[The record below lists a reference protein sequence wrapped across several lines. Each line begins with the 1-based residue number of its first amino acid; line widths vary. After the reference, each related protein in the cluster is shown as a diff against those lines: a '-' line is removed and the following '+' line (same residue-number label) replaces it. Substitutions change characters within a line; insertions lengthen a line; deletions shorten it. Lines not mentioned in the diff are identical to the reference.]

1 MLTPSPDST
10 EPQVNAGPFA
20 PGSSLTRKQP
30 HGGSRP
36 TPSPPRDDHSTA
48 LAEANAAL
56 EWNAEHDEEF
66 WSIYLAGYQRPD
78 SWRAVPALF
87 ADAGGSERN
96 EEHLR
101 LGQAFASTLNDF
113 CRQRGLRTQTL
124 IEGAWALVVYR
135 LTGHT
140 DLVFGCSPVACSAV
154 CNRCHECAASPFLGI
169 PVRVAIDKR
178 TRTVEWLRTL
188 QQAVDSVMEHSVA
201 VERIQQW
208 SGLPADEPMFDTRVV
223 MTQVVPYDPT
233 LHGSAA
239 PDDGDDPSSMP
250 ADRLPAV
257 PECPLVLRVT
267 RGDQLALTLDF
278 DPRCLDHTQASR
290 ILAHLEQMLFA
301 ITAGHEAN
309 LEELPTFA
317 IDEMHR
323 MLARWNSTEADYDR
337 GVCLHHLF
345 ERQAAATPDALA
357 VLDDASRL
365 TYAELNEHANRL
377 AHHLNSLGIGP
388 GHYVGVYMQRGLEV
402 IPALL
407 GILKAGAAYVP
418 IEPSVPAAR
427 VQWILNSLEVP
438 CLVSQPSLRK
448 TLLDWTAELRKLEH
462 VICLDLGDSSKYR
475 DEAVTGEPSTEA
487 GEGTTSAPRLWLP
500 AELADSPT
508 HNPAIPVSS
517 EQNAYVIFTS
527 GSTGTPKGVVVAHQP
542 VINLI
547 EWVNRTFEVGP
558 ADRLL
563 FVTSLSFDLSVY
575 DIFGMLAAGGSI
587 RVAPSEVVR
596 NPESLWNVLSSEPIT
611 FWDSAPPTLQ
621 QLVPWLSESGSMRSS
636 SLRLVFLSGDWIP
649 VSLPD
654 AIRRV
659 FPHAEVVSLGGATE
673 ATVWSNYYRI
683 GAVDRSWKSIP
694 YGRPIQNARYYIL
707 DPQMQPCPVGV
718 AGELYIGGDCL
729 ARGYT
734 DPVRTAQA
742 FVQVTLAGETMRLY
756 RTGDLARFQPDGI
769 MELIGRVDFQV
780 KIRGFRVELGEI
792 EHVILQQPGVREAL
806 AVAVGDSSLDKRI
819 VAYVVPSE
827 ATLSVQA
834 LRTNLRKRLPGYMV
848 PSAFVVI
855 EKMPLNNSGKVDRNA
870 LPAPA
875 PQSHASN
882 HAYVAPRTGLELELT
897 RVWERLLDI
906 QPIGVTDNFFDLG
919 GHSLLAIRLQ
929 HTLEGYLQ
937 RSIPLATVLQS
948 PTIEQLA
955 SSLEKTDC
963 QPTHR
968 SLAIIQ
974 PGANRVPLFCLHVL
988 GRGLEFFRPLINHV
1002 DHDLPIYGLST
1013 EFLRPEDAPKHEVP
1027 SLASFYA
1034 QEIKA
1039 IQPQGPYYLAG
1050 LSFGGIVAYEVA
1062 QILRGQGETI
1072 AMLAMLDT
1080 EHPMAARELERERG
1094 RDQILQWIA
1103 RGEVR
1108 QLGKKLRQRI
1118 KAFQNR
1124 WTYRLRTVECRWKQL
1139 RGLELEPNQVDF
1151 LQRRANQSAAR
1162 GYRPRDYQG
1171 PVTLFKATDV
1181 PRQEVSKETGWREV
1195 ALGGMEVVK
1204 VPGGHLTMMQEPCV
1218 QVLGQRLME
1227 TLKKAEQNLQRTATG
1242 ISTSAS
1248 RASSLIRR
1256 RPGPAPAAV
1265 NGRPTSPT
1273 SAPAK
1278 NALIIAPARSSQRP
1292 IPPTPPAPA
1301 SNAGQPAR
1309 PQRVWIKNPS
1319 FCRKA

>member
-1 MLTPSPDST
+1 MLTPSPDSN
-10 EPQVNAGPFA
+10 EPQVNATPFA
-20 PGSSLTRKQP
+20 SGSSWN
-30 HGGSRP
+30 SRQSHDDSRQD
-36 TPSPPRDDHSTA
+36 PSLPLDDHSTA
-48 LAEANAAL
+48 LAVVHAES

-66 WSIYLAGYQRPD
+66 WSIYLAGYQRPN
-78 SWRAVPALF
+78 SWHAAPANL
-87 ADAGGSERN
+87 ADGGKSERS

-101 LGQAFASTLNDF
+101 LGQAFALTVNDF

-124 IEGAWALVVYR
+124 IEGAWALVIYR

-140 DLVFGCSPVACSAV
+140 DLVFGCSPVSCSAV
-154 CNRCHECAASPFLGI
+154 CNRCHECAVSPFLGI

-201 VERIQQW
+201 AERIQQW

-239 PDDGDDPSSMP
+239 ADGDDTSWTPP
-250 ADRLPAV
+250 DRFPAV

-309 LEELPTFA
+309 LDELPTFA

-337 GVCLHHLF
+337 GVCLHQLF
-345 ERQAAATPDALA
+345 ERQAAARPDALA
-357 VLDDASRL
+357 VLDDTSRL

-388 GHYVGVYMQRGLEV
+388 GHYVGVYMQRGLEM

-427 VQWILNSLEVP
+427 VQWILNSLDVS
-438 CLVSQPSLRK
+438 CVVSQPSLRK
-448 TLLDWTAELRKLEH
+448 TLLDWTGELRKLKH
-462 VICLDLGDSSKYR
+462 VVCLDLGDSRKYR
-475 DEAVTGEPSTEA
+475 VEAVTGEQSAEA
-487 GEGTTSAPRLWLP
+487 GKGTSAAPRFWLP
-500 AELADSPT
+500 AELAEYPT
-508 HNPAIPVSS
+508 HNPAIQVSS
-517 EQNAYVIFTS
+517 EQDAYVIFTS

-621 QLVPWLSESGSMRSS
+621 QLVPWLSESGGLQSS

-683 GAVDRSWKSIP
+683 GAVERSWKSIP

-742 FVQVTLAGETMRLY
+742 FVQVSLAGETMRLY
-756 RTGDLARFQPDGI
+756 RTGDLARFQPDGV

-792 EHVILQQPGVREAL
+792 EHVILQQSGVREAL

-848 PSAFVVI
+848 PSAFVVL

-875 PQSHASN
+875 PQAHASN

-929 HTLEGYLQ
+929 HTLEGYLR

-963 QPTHR
+963 QTTHR

-974 PGANRVPLFCLHVL
+974 PGANRAPLFCLHVL

-1013 EFLRPEDAPKHEVP
+1013 EFLLPEEAPKHEVP
-1027 SLASFYA
+1027 SLANFYA

-1039 IQPQGPYYLAG
+1039 IQPQGPYFLAG

-1062 QILRGQGETI
+1062 QILRGQGETV

-1080 EHPMAARELERERG
+1080 AHPMAARELEQARG
-1094 RDQILQWIA
+1094 RDQILPGIV
-1103 RGEVR
+1103 GDEVR

-1118 KAFQNR
+1118 KAFQNQ
-1124 WTYRLRTVECRWKQL
+1124 WTYRLHTLECRWKQL
-1139 RGLELEPNQVDF
+1139 RGLELEPDQVDF

-1162 GYRPRDYQG
+1162 RYRPRDYQG

-1195 ALGGMEVVK
+1195 AIGGMEVVE
-1204 VPGGHLTMMQEPCV
+1204 VPGGHLTMMQEPCI

-1227 TLKKAEQNLQRTATG
+1227 TLKKAEQNPQRTAAG
-1242 ISTSAS
+1242 MSTTAS
-1248 RASSLIRR
+1248 RTPSLIRR
-1256 RPGPAPAAV
+1256 RPAPTPATLSGP
-1265 NGRPTSPT
+1265 PTSPT
-1273 SAPAK
+1273 SAPTK
-1278 NALIIAPARSSQRP
+1278 HALVTAAARSSR
-1292 IPPTPPAPA
+1292 PPTSPTSPAPA
-1301 SNAGQPAR
+1301 SNTGQPVAAR
-1309 PQRVWIKNPS
+1309 RAWIKNPS